1 MQKRSVNSWI
11 IAREGIPFILFWTLP
26 LLIGIFFDV
35 YLLSIAGA
43 AGGILTALFFRNP
56 PRHLPAGVTP
66 STVISPADG
75 KIVDVSEVIESRFL
89 KKMMKKASIFMSVTD
104 VHVNR
109 SPVSGK
115 IIDQIYSPGKFLM
128 AQRHKSSV
136 LNEQNAY
143 CLEVDDEKRTA
154 VVCVQIAGFIAR
166 RIVSYFGKGDSLTQG
181 QMIGLIRFGS
191 RVDIYLPL
199 SAEIRVKKGDR
210 VAGGE
215 TIIGELAR

>member
-11 IAREGIPFILFWTLP
+11 IAREGIPFILFWTIP
-26 LLIGIFFDV
+26 LLIGLFFDI
-35 YLLSIAGA
+35 YLLSIASA
-43 AGGILTALFFRNP
+43 AGEILTALFFRNP

-66 STVISPADG
+66 SIVISPADG
-75 KIVDVSEVIESRFL
+75 KIVDVNEVIESRFL
-89 KKMMKKASIFMSVTD
+89 KKMMKKVSIFMSVTD

-115 IIDQIYSPGKFLM
+115 IVDQIYSPGKFLM

-166 RIVSYFGKGDSLTQG
+166 RIVSYFGKGDPLTQG

-191 RVDIYLPL
+191 RVDLYLPL
-199 SAEIRVKKGDR
+199 DADIRVKKGDR
-210 VAGGE
+210 VVGGE